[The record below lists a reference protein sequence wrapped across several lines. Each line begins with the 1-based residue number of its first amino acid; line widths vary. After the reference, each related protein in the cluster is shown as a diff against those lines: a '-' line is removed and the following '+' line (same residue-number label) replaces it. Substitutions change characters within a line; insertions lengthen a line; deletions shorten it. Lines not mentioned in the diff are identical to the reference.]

1 MADPARHS
9 SVSIDEDFLR
19 GFIAKGGKA
28 TVAASGQ
35 QISTTAE
42 ADQFLQT
49 HIADKQTQK
58 LSPKAVADLTG
69 DARHQA
75 LLHQRAER
83 LAIEQGRE
91 ARLTS
96 AELRRQSGQA
106 GAGTAKERAARRRA
120 IRSGVGIGGVVVEHV
135 GGGIAPLADKI
146 GSAPTVGGIGLLV
159 AVIVLLLFVVVQVNA
174 EGDTRLKQLWYMLNG
189 RASLIG
195 AKKPSGTQTVATE
208 STTGVQGNIPMP
220 ANGLCPTGYHK
231 IMDSVGFSQCA
242 PDVVGGGPVP
252 MVLYPLNGS
261 PYRTITNG

>member
-1 MADPARHS
+1 MTDPARHS
-9 SVSIDEDFLR
+9 SVSVDEDFLR

-28 TVAASGQ
+28 TVASSGQ
-35 QISTTAE
+35 QISTPAE

-58 LSPKAVADLTG
+58 LSPKTVANLTG

-106 GAGTAKERAARRRA
+106 GVGTAKERAERRRA
-120 IRSGVGIGGVVVEHV
+120 IRTGAVIVEHV
-135 GGGIAPLADKI
+135 DKGISPLADKI

-220 ANGLCPTGYHK
+220 ASGLCPTGYHK
-231 IMDSVGFSQCA
+231 ITDSVGFTQCA